1 MAPLEGNSFAID
13 TVQMHTFLVNFVSGN
28 NTALAKIQGLQR
40 QNDGREAFKRLMEH
54 YEGVGIHA
62 IDIRE
67 ANEVIRSLFYAR
79 EKPPHMWWAEFEKC
93 LTRAFNA
100 NVKREGRIVH
110 SWILIKVVP
119 ECLKSNK
126 RHNVAP

>member
-13 TVQMHTFLVNFVSGN
+13 TVQVHTFLVNFVSGN
-28 NTALAKIQGLQR
+28 DTAEAKIQGLQR
-40 QNDGREAFKRLMEH
+40 QNDGREAFKRLVEH

-67 ANEVIRSLFYAR
+67 ADEVIKSLFYAG
-79 EKPPHMWWAEFEKC
+79 EKPPHMWWAEFEKR

-100 NVKREGRIVH
+100 YVKREGRIVH
-110 SWILIKVVP
+110 SGTP
-119 ECLKSNK
+119 
-126 RHNVAP
+126 